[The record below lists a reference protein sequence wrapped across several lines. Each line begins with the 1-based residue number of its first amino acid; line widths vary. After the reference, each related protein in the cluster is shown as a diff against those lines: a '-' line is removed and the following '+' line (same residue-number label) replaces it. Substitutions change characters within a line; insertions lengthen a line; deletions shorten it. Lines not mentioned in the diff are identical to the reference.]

1 MQSIQHGG
9 ICIVVRKFSL
19 IEKNVAAEEFERLTR
34 YLEVARGDDY
44 ITIYGPLSGGDASM
58 DMQRAFEELGLS
70 YLDDFY
76 ALDLF
81 LPPWLSVAFAFR
93 PQ

>member
-1 MQSIQHGG
+1 
-9 ICIVVRKFSL
+9 VRKFSL
-19 IEKNVAAEEFERLTR
+19 VERDVAAEEFESLTR
-34 YLEVARGDDY
+34 YLKVAGDDDY

-58 DMQRAFEELGLS
+58 DTQRALEDLGLV